1 MRFEELFPEAI
12 SQRRILALIEA
23 RMNSGIR
30 PLFGEI
36 PEPYRLRFVSAKI
49 LSTVDFHHPFGNC
62 NLTIS
67 QLHNRLELLIVTLTL
82 PATTEPFRPKQTS
95 RTPWAGFIL
104 DTQGQNTLYSVPGN

>member
-49 LSTVDFHHPFGNC
+49 LSTVDFHHAFGM
-62 NLTIS
+62 
-67 QLHNRLELLIVTLTL
+67 LEFGFPQKRAVTD
-82 PATTEPFRPKQTS
+82 P
-95 RTPWAGFIL
+95 IL
-104 DTQGQNTLYSVPGN
+104 Q